1 MADQESEPPN
11 RSRPRKAR
19 GQDRPAYLKPTDIDR
34 LFIMMT
40 SVIAEVSVLRDRLDT
55 HEALA
60 EAGVIATSEAVERY
74 ELDADR
80 RTAREQRRDEMLGR
94 VFRVIYEDRD
104 G

>member
-1 MADQESEPPN
+1 MADVNTSEIK
-11 RSRPRKAR
+11 RSRLRKAR
-19 GQDRPAYLKPTDIDR
+19 GQDRPAYLEPGDIDR

-40 SVIAEVSVLRDRLDT
+40 SVVAEVSVLRDRLDT

-60 EAGVIATSEAVERY
+60 EAGMVATSEAVERY
-74 ELDADR
+74 ELEAPR
-80 RTAREQRRDEMLGR
+80 RASREQRRDEMLGR

>member
-1 MADQESEPPN
+1 MADQDSPQTHRP
-11 RSRPRKAR
+11 RPRKAR
-19 GQDRPAYLKPTDIDR
+19 GQDRPAYLQPTDIDR

-60 EAGVIATSEAVERY
+60 QAGAVATSDAVERY
-74 ELDADR
+74 ELHADR
-80 RTAREQRRDEMLGR
+80 RAMREQRRDEMLGR